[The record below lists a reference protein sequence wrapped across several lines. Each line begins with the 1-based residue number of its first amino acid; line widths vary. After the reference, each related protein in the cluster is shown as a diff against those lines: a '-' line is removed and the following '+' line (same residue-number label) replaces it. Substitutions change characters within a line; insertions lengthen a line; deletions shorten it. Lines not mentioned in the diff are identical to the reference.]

1 MPSKKPKKSV
11 LSELDPRQ
19 YDAKKATKN
28 LAWAAITSVP
38 PFSYI
43 TFLQA
48 VHSAKKDKKQKAT
61 LRKFKK
67 SKKTRRK
74 L

>member
-1 MPSKKPKKSV
+1 MPPQKRKKSV

-19 YDAKKATKN
+19 YDTKKVTKN
-28 LAWAAITSVP
+28 LVWAAITSVP

-48 VHSAKKDKKQKAT
+48 VHSAKKDKKQKAA
-61 LRKFKK
+61 LPKSKK
-67 SKKTRRK
+67 SKKTRRR